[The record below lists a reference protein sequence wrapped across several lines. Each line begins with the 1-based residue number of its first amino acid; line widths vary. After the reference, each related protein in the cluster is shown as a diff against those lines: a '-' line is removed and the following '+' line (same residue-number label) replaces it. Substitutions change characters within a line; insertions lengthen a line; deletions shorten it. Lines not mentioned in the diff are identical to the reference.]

1 MALSLTEYRLDQLR
15 IDVSARLGEG
25 GAAEVHRCK
34 TADGGRMVLKRYT
47 EEGLKGLDAA
57 ALRDLIDWPAR
68 IGVEARDK
76 LMAMSAWPQAV
87 VVNGPDVIGV
97 LMDEAP
103 TRFFRTRDGEL
114 RPRHFSIVAV
124 RKEQA
129 EKRGYPYY
137 DFPQKI
143 ARLGHLLAELQFLHS
158 NGIVVGDLQTNNI
171 LTTSPEPDS
180 TGVVTTEN
188 FMLDCDS
195 FIVNGRAA
203 FPPMDPINTRPPYPV
218 EGHSAITDLYKFALL
233 TIRCLSENLAADK
246 IQYEK
251 FSHILPTGDFVKLAK
266 LLTEPNPGLTATD
279 LANMARAWQSTV
291 RKNGKLFYRD
301 DAALFGP
308 WTEQKRE
315 LHLAGIRPVAGAATA
330 GVSTPTSLPGMP
342 GSTKEILGTSSQR
355 QPRSKNKRILAAV
368 FAILLV
374 GIIGAVIVT
383 NMQHNSSSS
392 SYRSSSTSYPTTY
405 YPTSTYPTTTWTPTP
420 TVRSNDQVMRNARVG
435 DCLHVVSG
443 PEDSNGNSKIE
454 TVSPAICGT
463 SAATVR
469 VTRIAVPSAES
480 CRTSRGV
487 SLSTAETP
495 PYILCGVRVD

>member
-15 IDVSARLGEG
+15 IDVSSRLGEG

-34 TADGGRMVLKRYT
+34 TADGDRVVLKRYT

-76 LMAMSAWPQAV
+76 LMAMSAWPRAV

-103 TRFFRTRDGEL
+103 TKFFRTRDGEL

-143 ARLGHLLAELQFLHS
+143 ARLGHLLEELQFLHS
-158 NGIVVGDLQTNNI
+158 NDIVVGDLQTNNI

-218 EGHSAITDLYKFALL
+218 EGHSAITDLYKLALL
-233 TIRCLSENLAADK
+233 TIRCLSENLAADT

-308 WTEQKRE
+308 WTEEKRQ
-315 LHLAGIRPVAGAATA
+315 LHLAGIKPVAAASTG
-330 GVSTPTSLPGMP
+330 GVSTPPSVPGEP
-342 GSTKEILGTSSQR
+342 GSTKEILGTPSQR

-374 GIIGAVIVT
+374 GIVGAVIAT
-383 NMQHNSSSS
+383 NMQHSSSSS
-392 SYRSSSTSYPTTY
+392 SYASSS
-405 YPTSTYPTTTWTPTP
+405 TSTYPTTTGYPSTYPTTTWSPTP
-420 TVRSNDQVMRNARVG
+420 TTTVHNSAQILRTARVG
-435 DCLHVVSG
+435 ACLHIDEGPRDSRGHSDITNIDWATCGTTYANVRVVST
-443 PEDSNGNSKIE
+443 DVSN
-454 TVSPAICGT
+454 P
-463 SAATVR
+463 
-469 VTRIAVPSAES
+469 ES
-480 CRTSRGV
+480 CRGEAISDPNP
-487 SLSTAETP
+487 P
-495 PYILCGVRVD
+495 PYIACVVRQ

>member
-1 MALSLTEYRLDQLR
+1 MALSLTEYRLDELR

-34 TADGGRMVLKRYT
+34 TADGDRRVLKRYT
-47 EEGLKGLDAA
+47 GEGLKDLDVG
-57 ALRDLIDWPAR
+57 ALRDLIEWPAH

-76 LMAMSAWPQAV
+76 LMVMSAWPQAL

-103 TRFFRTRDGEL
+103 TKFFRTRDGEL
-114 RPRHFSIVAV
+114 LPRHFSMVAV

-137 DFPQKI
+137 DFPHKI

-158 NGIVVGDLQTNNI
+158 TGIVVGDLQTNNI
-171 LTTSPEPDS
+171 LTTSPQPDS
-180 TGVVTTEN
+180 SGVVTTEN

-195 FIVNGRAA
+195 FIVNGRAT

-233 TIRCLSENLAADK
+233 TIRCLSEYLAADK

-266 LLTEPNPGLTATD
+266 LLTEPNPGLTSTD

-308 WTEQKRE
+308 WTEQKRQ
-315 LHLAGIRPVAGAATA
+315 LHLAGIKPEAGASTA
-330 GVSTPTSLPGMP
+330 GVSTQTSMPGTP
-342 GSTKEILGTSSQR
+342 GSTKEILGTPSQR
-355 QPRSKNKRILAAV
+355 QLGSKNKRILAAV

-383 NMQHNSSSS
+383 NMQHNSSSR
-392 SYRSSSTSYPTTY
+392 SYPSSSTSTSTTTY
-405 YPTSTYPTTTWTPTP
+405 YPTTTWTTSYSPSWTP
-420 TVRSNDQVMRNARVG
+420 TVPSVGEMIRGARVG
-435 DCLHVVSG
+435 ECLHMDQG
-443 PEDSNGNSKIE
+443 PADNTGR
-454 TVSPAICGT
+454 SPITAIYEATCGT
-463 SAATVR
+463 SYANVR
-469 VTRIAVPSAES
+469 VTSINAPSEES
-480 CRTSRGV
+480 CRGGS
-487 SLSTAETP
+487 SLTAAGTP
-495 PYILCGVRVD
+495 PYIVCVVP